1 MFLYVSAQKV
11 LCSTYDLCTN
21 IHRFLQ
27 NPPLKTSLLKLRCKV
42 RTPHSVPP
50 RHQEQVSHQTCWDGR
65 TALFLS
71 PVLLT
76 KTWRIQW
83 TYQGSNLCIF
93 SMTKKRLLM
102 AHFWAT
108 VLGYFRCLQ
117 DLGYFRCLEIVGMDS
132 GSFIWKDEQPSG
144 KVRVILKSSRRRY
157 PLTPRKT
164 NMTIKQSNH
173 LKMLLEMAIF
183 RCHVSFFLGG

>member
-1 MFLYVSAQKV
+1 MFQLRRCYVAPTTYAQIYIDSFKILPWKHLFWSYV
-11 LCSTYDLCTN
+11 ARLEPLTVCPPGTRSKSVTKRAEMGERLFSC
-21 IHRFLQ
+21 HRL
-27 NPPLKTSLLKLRCKV
+27 
-42 RTPHSVPP
+42 
-50 RHQEQVSHQTCWDGR
+50 
-65 TALFLS
+65 
-71 PVLLT
+71 LLT

-173 LKMLLEMAIF
+173 LKMLLEMVIF
-183 RCHVSFFLGG
+183 RCHVSFFFGG